1 MSYREYHSPYNYS
14 FLVRVV
20 LIYVKTMLKTIS
32 ILLILFS
39 IHFVDDEVD
48 IEKRGALKRKEIT
61 GALASA
67 LKMNSFDLLSSYIPE
82 ENELIYLKNHAS
94 QKDKYIYDEI
104 DPETFKN
111 QTKENFEIVEEA
123 GINHQLNWSQ
133 TELVDQQEL
142 KKNEYN
148 YTIFMAVQDL
158 NGKTMK
164 LSYDAIKIKEKWFL
178 FQGIRMEQCLT
189 VRKDCPKQ

>member
-1 MSYREYHSPYNYS
+1 
-14 FLVRVV
+14 
-20 LIYVKTMLKTIS
+20 MLKTIS

-39 IHFVDDEVD
+39 INILDEEVD
-48 IEKRGALKRKEIT
+48 IEKRGATKRKEIT

-67 LKMNSFDLLSSYIPE
+67 LKMNNFDMLTSYIPD
-82 ENELIYLKNHAS
+82 ENEILYLKNHAS
-94 QKDKYIYDEI
+94 QKDKYIYDQI
-104 DPETFKN
+104 DVETFKN
-111 QTKENFEIVEEA
+111 QTKENFATVEEA
-123 GINHQLNWSQ
+123 GISHQLNWSE

-142 KKNEYN
+142 KKNEN
-148 YTIFMAVQDL
+148 NFTVFMAVQDM

-178 FQGIRMEQCLT
+178 FQGIRVEQCLT